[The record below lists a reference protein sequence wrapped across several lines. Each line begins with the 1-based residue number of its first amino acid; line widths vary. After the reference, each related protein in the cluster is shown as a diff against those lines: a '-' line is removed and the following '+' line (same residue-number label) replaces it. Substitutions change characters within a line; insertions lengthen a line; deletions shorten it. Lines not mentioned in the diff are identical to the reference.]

1 MSLSSNINIFKSIVR
16 NIDTSGYSFVFI
28 FHLSENNHPYLKYWL
43 QHVDNLG
50 VVSIPY
56 SELPNVRFSI
66 EKTTKVYTPALNEIP
81 NCIFQICQ
89 DNSDKKIVLVE
100 IGGYSAQVAHLLDN
114 VVLAVEDTNQG
125 HWNFENNTDKLTF
138 PVVSMAQAHLKKLED
153 HLIGDSIVYSTQML
167 LRKYFKQDYV
177 LGKRVLVLSY
187 GGIGSSVCKS
197 LKALKADVSVYDID
211 PLKQAQA
218 YFEGFRIVKKI
229 DALSTANII
238 IGCSGKQSIKFN
250 ELRFINNGALLVSG
264 SSKQVEFPYDK
275 IKEHIVRN
283 QGVELDEVKVAGKNF
298 FIAYKGQ
305 PINFLHDSALGDIFE
320 IQMSLLCSCIE
331 YGLKSKLKPGIYNI
345 PIEYQRAIAKQYV
358 ERKISRI

>member
-1 MSLSSNINIFKSIVR
+1 M
-16 NIDTSGYSFVFI
+16 
-28 FHLSENNHPYLKYWL
+28 
-43 QHVDNLG
+43 
-50 VVSIPY
+50 
-56 SELPNVRFSI
+56 
-66 EKTTKVYTPALNEIP
+66 
-81 NCIFQICQ
+81 
-89 DNSDKKIVLVE
+89 
-100 IGGYSAQVAHLLDN
+100 
-114 VVLAVEDTNQG
+114 
-125 HWNFENNTDKLTF
+125 NFENNTDKLTF

-229 DALSTANII
+229 DALS
-238 IGCSGKQSIKFN
+238 
-250 ELRFINNGALLVSG
+250 
-264 SSKQVEFPYDK
+264 KQVEFPYDK